1 MNRFEV
7 GYELYKKA
15 VERAKCNYI
24 EEAFED
30 YVEAFLLRI
39 TSAFAKNNEFRA
51 FYRYQ
56 LASYLEE
63 KNNFILGLI
72 EGDMVTDL
80 IEEAYDS
87 FERDIE
93 NSDIKISK
101 ANRFN
106 ILENIHI
113 IFPGISDT
121 SLREDKFL
129 VSK

>member
-1 MNRFEV
+1 MNRFETS
-7 GYELYKKA
+7 YEIYKKA
-15 VERAKCNYI
+15 VERAKCNYL

-39 TSAFAKNNEFRA
+39 TSAFTKNNEFRA

-63 KNNFILGLI
+63 KNSFILGLI
-72 EGDMVTDL
+72 EGDMISDL
-80 IEEAYDS
+80 IEDAYGT
-87 FERDIE
+87 FERNIE

-113 IFPGISDT
+113 IFPGISDST
-121 SLREDKFL
+121 SNQEKTL

>member
-1 MNRFEV
+1 MNRFEI
-7 GYELYKKA
+7 GYEIYKKA
-15 VERAKCNYI
+15 VERARCNYL
-24 EEAFED
+24 EEAFDD

-39 TSAFAKNNEFRA
+39 TSAFTKNNEFRA

-63 KNNFILGLI
+63 KNNFIIGLI

-80 IEEAYDS
+80 IEEAYGA
-87 FERDIE
+87 FEREIE
-93 NSDIKISK
+93 SSDIKISK

-121 SLREDKFL
+121 ALNEEKAL